1 MRTQHSVG
9 KKTRKKNARKRPKK
23 RAKKNAQKNAR
34 NTFERHTSRLQSLCN
49 GIRYYV
55 EREREGK
62 RELQLWQ
69 PWMVERERWKGKR
82 SDLWE
87 RAKGSSCF
95 YLPRLTTLTTRYM
108 YVIYPQDCHFS
119 FKCFRS
125 YEVNS
130 SYPNHSLLLCISSVE
145 EVPAQ

>member
-1 MRTQHSVG
+1 MRTKHSVG
-9 KKTRKKNARKRPKK
+9 ARAQRTRETYVRPGS
-23 RAKKNAQKNAR
+23 N
-34 NTFERHTSRLQSLCN
+34 HCN
-49 GIRYYV
+49 GIRYSLFYL
-55 EREREGK
+55 EREREGR

-69 PWMVERERWKGKR
+69 PWVVERERWKGKR

-87 RAKGSSCF
+87 RAKGSCCF

-125 YEVNS
+125 YEVSS

-145 EVPAQ
+145 EVPP